1 MFVWG
6 PFLLPAAPQRQTP
19 TKFPASISRTRVH
32 FRKRQ
37 FSRTFSYCVY
47 STQHTFASGGQANE
61 THSPFSPDLF
71 TFTQLVR
78 ANASPRRGR
87 APRGG
92 GPDVRQAGESDT
104 ADSPRDSLQQRC
116 RLH

>member
-1 MFVWG
+1 MITWG
-6 PFLLPAAPQRQTP
+6 C
-19 TKFPASISRTRVH
+19 SYSRLRLSGKRRPHSPHQLAGTRIL

-37 FSRTFSYCVY
+37 FSRTFSYCVF

-78 ANASPRRGR
+78 ADASPRRGR
-87 APRGG
+87 APHGG
-92 GPDVRQAGESDT
+92 GSDARQAGES
-104 ADSPRDSLQQRC
+104 
-116 RLH
+116 